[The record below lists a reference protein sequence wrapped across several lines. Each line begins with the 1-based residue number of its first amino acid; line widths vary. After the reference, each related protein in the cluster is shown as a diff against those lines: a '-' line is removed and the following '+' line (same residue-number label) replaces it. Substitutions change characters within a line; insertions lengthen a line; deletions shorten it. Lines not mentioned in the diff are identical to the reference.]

1 MDKKRLNTMLLQ
13 ETYFS
18 FKDTHRL
25 KVKDGKRY
33 SLHVENKSEQE

>member
-1 MDKKRLNTMLLQ
+1 MLLQ

-18 FKDTHRL
+18 FKDTQRL

-33 SLHVENKSEQE
+33 SVHVENKREQE